1 LFPSPDDRLAIEEW
15 LTGALEDARAAVKAG
30 PVRPAIDPGQIA
42 RDMQHFDFEQSR
54 DIGDVLRWVLPR
66 MVDGIVH
73 VSHPRYLGLFNPAP
87 SFPAQCA
94 ERVAAAFNPQ
104 LATATTSP
112 FPVAI
117 ESMVIRALARRAG
130 MPESSTGHFTSGG
143 SEANATALICALT
156 RASPDFGRDGCR
168 AFAGRPMMYTS
179 SDAHLAWL
187 KIAHQVGI
195 GRSAVRLIATDGAG
209 RMNAAALSAAIESD
223 LAAGYVPVLIASTAG
238 TTGGGMVDPL
248 KTCGAIAQSCGAWH
262 HVDAAWAGAL
272 LCSDRLRPVL
282 DGIELAD
289 SVTID
294 AHKFLATTMGCGM
307 FMTPHGGV
315 LSDAFHVT
323 MDCMPSN
330 LTGTDPYV
338 TTAQWSRR
346 FLGLRLFLALAVA
359 GWEGY
364 GAHVEHAIAAT
375 ELLAE
380 KLSAVGWR
388 RANRSQCGVLCMRP
402 PIGAAPVPVIAA
414 AVVASGK
421 AWISAVMFEGESV
434 IRACV
439 TSGETS
445 DADID
450 QVAEALHLHCWG

>member
-1 LFPSPDDRLAIEEW
+1 
-15 LTGALEDARAAVKAG
+15 
-30 PVRPAIDPGQIA
+30 
-42 RDMQHFDFEQSR
+42 
-54 DIGDVLRWVLPR
+54 
-66 MVDGIVH
+66 
-73 VSHPRYLGLFNPAP
+73 
-87 SFPAQCA
+87 
-94 ERVAAAFNPQ
+94 
-104 LATATTSP
+104 
-112 FPVAI
+112 
-117 ESMVIRALARRAG
+117 
-130 MPESSTGHFTSGG
+130 
-143 SEANATALICALT
+143 
-156 RASPDFGRDGCR
+156 
-168 AFAGRPMMYTS
+168 MYTS

-223 LAAGYVPVLIASTAG
+223 LAAGCVPVLIASTAG